1 MRPVKASH
9 KTHGTPTAERLAQVC
24 AVLGPVGKKLPLAW
38 LADVARVPRSTL
50 KNAASRDSLSY
61 DVALQI
67 AGLFEDDPAA
77 TVEWLRKGTRGGA
90 PAKPRMGPV
99 WSAETQTSAVMR
111 RPDRAERLAGIA
123 ARAFALVVRAA
134 DTPEEGAGT
143 KAGQR
148 QLGDALLAFASE
160 LMRREFGHAAGLIAV
175 AQRLIEGANPPDV
188 ATIAGAVHDVLAGS
202 PRARTAEGRHDLAL
216 ALTGLAKQLA
226 EARFPRTHG
235 LLDLA
240 RLLLQEES
248 PIL

>member
-1 MRPVKASH
+1 
-9 KTHGTPTAERLAQVC
+9 LAQVC
-24 AVLGPVGKKLPLAW
+24 AVLGPSGKKLPLAW
-38 LADVARVPRSTL
+38 LADLAGVPRSTL

-61 DVALQI
+61 DVAWQI
-67 AGLFEDDPAA
+67 AGLFDDDRAA
-77 TVEWLRKGTRGGA
+77 TVEWFRKGTHRA
-90 PAKPRMGPV
+90 PTRPRMD
-99 WSAETQTSAVMR
+99 SAGSSETQSSGVMR

-123 ARAFALVVRAA
+123 ARAFALVMRAA
-134 DTPEEGAGT
+134 DDVEKGGGT
-143 KAGQR
+143 QAGQR

-160 LMRREFGHAAGLIAV
+160 LMRKEFGHTAALIAV

-216 ALTGLAKQLA
+216 CLTGLAKQLA

>member
-1 MRPVKASH
+1 LNKR
-9 KTHGTPTAERLAQVC
+9 TH
-24 AVLGPVGKKLPLAW
+24 
-38 LADVARVPRSTL
+38 
-50 KNAASRDSLSY
+50 ASRD
-61 DVALQI
+61 
-67 AGLFEDDPAA
+67 
-77 TVEWLRKGTRGGA
+77 R
-90 PAKPRMGPV
+90 
-99 WSAETQTSAVMR
+99 TSCCEAQPGSVIVR

-123 ARAFALVVRAA
+123 ARAFGLVVRAA
-134 DTPEEGAGT
+134 DRAEEGGRT

-148 QLGDALLAFASE
+148 QLGDALLAFASD
-160 LMRREFGHAAGLIAV
+160 LMRREFGHTAALITV

-216 ALTGLAKQLA
+216 SLTGLAKQLA
-226 EARFPRTHG
+226 EAGFPRTHG

>member
-1 MRPVKASH
+1 MRPVKTH
-9 KTHGTPTAERLAQVC
+9 KTRGTPTAERLAQVC
-24 AVLGPVGKKLPLAW
+24 AVLGPSGKKLPLAW
-38 LADVARVPRSTL
+38 LADLAGVPRSTL

-61 DVALQI
+61 DVAWQI
-67 AGLFEDDPAA
+67 AGLFDDDRTA
-77 TVEWLRKGTRGGA
+77 TVEWFRKGTHRAPSRPRTDSAGPSEAQSGG
-90 PAKPRMGPV
+90 V
-99 WSAETQTSAVMR
+99 VMR

-134 DTPEEGAGT
+134 DRREEGGAT

-160 LMRREFGHAAGLIAV
+160 LMRQGFVHTPALIAV

-188 ATIAGAVHDVLAGS
+188 ATMAGAVHDVLAAS

-216 ALTGLAKQLA
+216 SLTGLAKQLA
-226 EARFPRTHG
+226 EAGFPRTHG

-240 RLLLQEES
+240 RLLLHEES
-248 PIL
+248 AIL

>member
-1 MRPVKASH
+1 M
-9 KTHGTPTAERLAQVC
+9 
-24 AVLGPVGKKLPLAW
+24 LGPVGKKLPLAW
-38 LADVARVPRSTL
+38 LADLAKVPRSTL

-61 DVALQI
+61 DVAWQI
-67 AGLFEDDPAA
+67 AGLFDDDRAA
-77 TVEWLRKGTRGGA
+77 TAEWLRKGTGRA
-90 PAKPRMGPV
+90 PSRPRMD
-99 WSAETQTSAVMR
+99 SAGSSETQSVGVITQ

-134 DTPEEGAGT
+134 ERLEEGGGT
-143 KAGQR
+143 KPGQR

-160 LMRREFGHAAGLIAV
+160 LMRKEFVQTPALIAV

-188 ATIAGAVHDVLAGS
+188 ATIAGAVYDVLAGS

-240 RLLLQEES
+240 RLLLHEES
-248 PIL
+248 AIL

>member
-1 MRPVKASH
+1 M
-9 KTHGTPTAERLAQVC
+9 
-24 AVLGPVGKKLPLAW
+24 LGPVGKKLPLAW
-38 LADVARVPRSTL
+38 LADLARVPRSTL

-61 DVALQI
+61 DVAWQI
-67 AGLFEDDPAA
+67 AGLFDDDRAA
-77 TVEWLRKGTRGGA
+77 TVEWLRKGTRHA
-90 PAKPRMGPV
+90 PSRPRMD
-99 WSAETQTSAVMR
+99 SAGSSETQSVGVITQ

-134 DTPEEGAGT
+134 ERLEEGGGT
-143 KAGQR
+143 KPGQR

-160 LMRREFGHAAGLIAV
+160 LMRKEFVHTPALIAV

-188 ATIAGAVHDVLAGS
+188 ATIAGAVYDVLAAS
-202 PRARTAEGRHDLAL
+202 PRARTAEGRRDLAL

-240 RLLLQEES
+240 RLLLHEES
-248 PIL
+248 AIL

>member
-1 MRPVKASH
+1 MRPVKTH
-9 KTHGTPTAERLAQVC
+9 KPRGRPTAERLAEVC

-38 LADVARVPRSTL
+38 LADLAKVPRSTL

-61 DVALQI
+61 DVAWQI
-67 AGLFEDDPAA
+67 AGLFEDDRASTA
-77 TVEWLRKGTRGGA
+77 EWLRKGTRRA
-90 PAKPRMGPV
+90 PARPKMDSVG
-99 WSAETQTSAVMR
+99 SSETQSVGVITQ

-134 DTPEEGAGT
+134 ERLEEGGGT
-143 KAGQR
+143 KPGQR

-160 LMRREFGHAAGLIAV
+160 LIRKEFVQTPALIAV

-188 ATIAGAVHDVLAGS
+188 ATIAGAVYDVLAGS

-240 RLLLQEES
+240 RLLLHEES
-248 PIL
+248 AIL